1 MTAEAKTSRKGFSEF
16 DARLLR
22 FALFLYSGLVVC
34 PIRFWPLADGSD
46 STWVFASNYAA
57 LRGLA
62 NGRDIFWTTARWV
75 ISCSPRI

>member
-46 STWVFASNYAA
+46 STWVFASNYAPYVVSLMA
-57 LRGLA
+57 ATSSGPR
-62 NGRDIFWTTARWV
+62 ARWV